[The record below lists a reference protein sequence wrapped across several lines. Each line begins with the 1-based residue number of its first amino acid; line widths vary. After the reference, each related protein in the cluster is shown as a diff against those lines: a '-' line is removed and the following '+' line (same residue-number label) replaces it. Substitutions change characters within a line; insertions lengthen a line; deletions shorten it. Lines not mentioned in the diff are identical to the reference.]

1 MDRGKSFICLLLSLP
16 ISLLVC
22 GLLLA
27 PSEAHAEDRGA
38 RSLGAGGTGL
48 ADPMDTAVASQS
60 VAAISLLPRYD
71 ISTGLGLGPD
81 KRFHLQAV
89 AVDSRTSIVT
99 LSASWYRT
107 MDQLPLIGSD
117 LPGWQLPDET
127 LSNLTEHQGL
137 SLGLAY
143 PFMERRASIGLGGRY
158 DWRNSEQTGK
168 QKDWNLSAFA
178 AARPIDILTLAF
190 TAQNLLRSGYPDL
203 QRNLELGA
211 RLAPGPYL
219 GLEVDGMV
227 PLEEALLWD
236 DARIGVGAS
245 IGIVELIALRG
256 GWQQQAGTQDMTLG
270 ISLLSERASLDYG
283 VRIAIGEGPGSR
295 GVWHGVDLRVFF

>member
-1 MDRGKSFICLLLSLP
+1 MDRGKSFICLLLSFP
-16 ISLLVC
+16 IYGLSCL
-22 GLLLA
+22 LLLA
-27 PSEAHAEDRGA
+27 PAQAEDRGA

-48 ADPMDTAVASQS
+48 ADSMDTAVASQS
-60 VAAISLLPRYD
+60 VAAIALLPRYD
-71 ISTGLGLGPD
+71 ITTGLGLGPD

-89 AVDSRTSIVT
+89 AVDSRTSMIT

-107 MDQLPLIGSD
+107 MDQLPLTGTD

-143 PFMERRASIGLGGRY
+143 PFMDRRASIGLGGRY

-168 QKDWNLSAFA
+168 EKGWNLSAFA
-178 AARPIDILTLAF
+178 AARPLDVLTLAF
-190 TAQNLLRSGYPDL
+190 TAQNLLRAGYPDL
-203 QRNLELGA
+203 QRNLEIGA

-227 PLEEALLWD
+227 PLEEALEWER
-236 DARIGVGAS
+236 ARIGVGAS
-245 IGIVELIALRG
+245 VGIVELVALRG
-256 GWQQQAGTQDMTLG
+256 GWQRQAGAQDMTLG

-283 VRIAIGEGPGSR
+283 VRIAVGEEAGSR
-295 GVWHGVDLRVFF
+295 GAWHGVDLRVFF